1 MWETFVREN
10 DYRTGLELGEGP
22 FSVRAVLLRDLAG
35 TLDWPTQPGLTF
47 MHELEGRIRVICGL
61 DRSPILTEGNDALR
75 DHVDA
80 GSNDSVLLVWGPG
93 EDTLQAAE
101 EIRIRYTEASEGVP
115 NETRQYRPDG
125 STDFERILPGPDRM
139 YPDTDSPPTKVT
151 TARVEGLR
159 DVLAEAPWSREE
171 RYSKAGVPME
181 TIHYLIRLGGADLV
195 DRVVR
200 TGADVRQ
207 ACFFFGEQL
216 KGLRRKGVED
226 DQIPPVRWEELFGS
240 PLHLEA
246 WPDVV
251 RRLAAN
257 PNAKLSTEAAGDW
270 QVSLDGYMPHRQDSK
285 VIRIRYELGRA
296 MKKLR
301 GRVRVEEVRR
311 AIEEKLECLTS

>member
-207 ACFFFGEQL
+207 ACFL
-216 KGLRRKGVED
+216 LRGTAQGVASQGRRGRSD
-226 DQIPPVRWEELFGS
+226 STGSMGGVVRQSAPPRSVAGRCASARGKPER
-240 PLHLEA
+240 EA
-246 WPDVV
+246 LDRGG
-251 RRLAAN
+251 RRLAG
-257 PNAKLSTEAAGDW
+257 EAWTATCRTG
-270 QVSLDGYMPHRQDSK
+270 
-285 VIRIRYELGRA
+285 RIRR
-296 MKKLR
+296 
-301 GRVRVEEVRR
+301 
-311 AIEEKLECLTS
+311 